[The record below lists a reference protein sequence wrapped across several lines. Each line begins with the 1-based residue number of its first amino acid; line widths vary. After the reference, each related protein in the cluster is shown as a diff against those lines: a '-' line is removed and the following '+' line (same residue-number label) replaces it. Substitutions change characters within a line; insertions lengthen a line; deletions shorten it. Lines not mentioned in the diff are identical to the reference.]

1 MRRYWFEL
9 TDERNNDLGA
19 FIPDSSSKQ
28 SAINRAKRWM
38 RENCIDKAVLA
49 INSMGTNNL
58 IDIVDIELN

>member
-9 TDERNNDLGA
+9 TDVHNQDLGA

-38 RENCIDKAVLA
+38 KENCVDKAALA
-49 INSMGTNNL
+49 INSMATNNL
-58 IDIVDIELN
+58 IDIIDIEIN